1 MPGTMKKKPTGGLKK
16 LPTAVRNKMGYMNKG
31 GVAKKKVIKVGVG
44 KPYIRGGKPFTS
56 PSGTTDPSGK
66 LRTIHNAIETIFK
79 KYENKKITIKERKKM
94 VNDVLKAQEEQLKNK
109 TYFTKKKKK

>member
-1 MPGTMKKKPTGGLKK
+1 MGNDTTKKPKKKVT
-16 LPTAVRNKMGYMNKG
+16 
-31 GVAKKKVIKVGVG
+31 KKKVIKVGVD
-44 KPYIRGGKPFTS
+44 KPFIRGGKPFTS

-66 LRTIHNAIETIFK
+66 LKTIHNATETIFK